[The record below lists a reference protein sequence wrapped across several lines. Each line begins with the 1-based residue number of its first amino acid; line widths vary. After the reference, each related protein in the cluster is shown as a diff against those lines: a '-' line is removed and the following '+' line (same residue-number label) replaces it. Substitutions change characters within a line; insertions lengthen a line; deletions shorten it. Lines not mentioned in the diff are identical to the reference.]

1 MPIGGVRLAL
11 TCSVLVALLM
21 GCSSAPSSTVSPLHQ
36 STVLIEH
43 EDGHGSGLIIG
54 QDRVLTAHHVVQGT
68 SLDVRFFSGEANA
81 GSVIWSDA
89 ERDLAL
95 VDVTVPDGHPTA
107 HLSCEQPRAGQHVI
121 SVGHPIQS
129 QWVLVGGYL
138 PNSTLVAGRYVSLG
152 FPVGLGTSGGPVFDE
167 QGQVVGMTLAI
178 LAERSST
185 EAAYDEFKDT
195 GIGLMLPSS
204 EFCHTIGVPSPR

>member
-1 MPIGGVRLAL
+1 MLTGGLRLAFIGGLLA
-11 TCSVLVALLM
+11 AFLM
-21 GCSSAPSSTVSPLHQ
+21 GCSSSPKSSVTPLHR

-43 EDGHGSGLIIG
+43 EKGHGSGLIIG
-54 QDRVLTAHHVVQGT
+54 PRRVLTAHHVVQGD
-68 SLDVRFFSGEANA
+68 SLDIRFFNGEANA
-81 GSVIWSDA
+81 GSVIWSDP
-89 ERDLAL
+89 EHDLAL
-95 VDVTVPDGHPTA
+95 IDVAIPDGHPNVQLT
-107 HLSCEQPRAGQHVI
+107 CEQPLPGQHVI

-138 PNSTLVAGRYVSLG
+138 PNSGLIAGRYVSLG

-167 QGQVVGMTLAI
+167 QGQVIGITLAI

-204 EFCHTIGVPSPR
+204 AFCKTVRAAG